1 MHLNCIQQDMINLE
15 KTTIVTS
22 IKVHCSE
29 QLSFSPFSLPSIVMP
44 TFYLPTNRSSPNSYL
59 LFIDLDLLLID
70 VGLVLT

>member
-1 MHLNCIQQDMINLE
+1 MINLE

-29 QLSFSPFSLPSIVMP
+29 QLSLPPFSLPSIVMP
-44 TFYLPTNRSSPNSYL
+44 TFYLPTNRSSPISYL
-59 LFIDLDLLLID
+59 LFIDLGLLLID